1 MSRATREVAGLAMVV
16 GICGACG
23 LPYGPYASPPPRPAP
38 LVTVTAPEIAPVEAR
53 LLPPFDGLL
62 VIDANQPVYVAVFDV
77 RPFMAIQLLFPGPND
92 EGLVDAGVHGVAT
105 FYLTDAREER
115 QALYTPAVGG
125 GEEYLYL
132 IASRVPL
139 DLSAF
144 ATHPIALSRAA
155 DVTGHALGPAAQID
169 SLMRTVVKPLY
180 DEDWDSDVYIVSL
193 APTVPMRP
201 HRTIP
206 CDDGTLAFM
215 PVSYPF
221 SICPRYDRVVS
232 PEGRGLVRTANSVQ
246 AVLAPGYTP
255 AMRMQ
260 VKKPLTIGP
269 WHPVPVTGAFSARS
283 RANGSRSAA
292 ARGARGGTRSGARA
306 GASGGASHGGV
317 SGGASHGGVS
327 GGASHGGRP

>member
-38 LVTVTAPEIAPVEAR
+38 LVTVTAPEIAPEIAPVEAR

-92 EGLVDAGVHGVAT
+92 EGLVDAGVHGVAP

-115 QALYTPAVGG
+115 QVLYAPAAGG

-144 ATHPIALSRAA
+144 AAHPIAR
-155 DVTGHALGPAAQID
+155 VD
-169 SLMRTVVKPLY
+169 SLMRTVVNPLY
-180 DEDWDSDVYIVSL
+180 GEDWDSDVYIVSL
-193 APTVPMRP
+193 APTVPTRA
-201 HRTIP
+201 HRTIA
-206 CDDGTLAFM
+206 CDDGTVAFM

-246 AVLAPGYTP
+246 AALAPGYTP
-255 AMRMQ
+255 AMRTQ
-260 VKKPLTIGP
+260 IHKPLTIGP

-283 RANGSRSAA
+283 TAD
-292 ARGARGGTRSGARA
+292 GARTTPARA
-306 GASGGASHGGV
+306 EARTYEARTSETWTSETRTSTVSSQGAISGGGSAGGGVSHGGK
-317 SGGASHGGVS
+317 
-327 GGASHGGRP
+327 P